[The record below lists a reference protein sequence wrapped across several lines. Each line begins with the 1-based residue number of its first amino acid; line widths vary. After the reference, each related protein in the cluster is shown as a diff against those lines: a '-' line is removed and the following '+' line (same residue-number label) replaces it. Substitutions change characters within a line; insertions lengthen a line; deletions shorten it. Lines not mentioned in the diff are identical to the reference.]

1 MENLRSLIRPNI
13 LSMAPYSSARGEF
26 DAGNSAH
33 KIMLDA
39 NENSFGGP
47 IDASLARYPGGLRKQ
62 VLQRIANSKT
72 LNPNQVFLGNGSD
85 EAIDLL
91 LRALVRPGQD
101 NIIIMPPTYGMYAV
115 QAQIQQAEIR
125 SAWQNPD
132 FSPNAEAV
140 LRVTDQ
146 QSKLL
151 FLCSPNNP
159 TGTGLPESF
168 ILEMLEKFPG
178 IVVLDEAYQE
188 FSGKESWISRLH
200 EFPNLVV
207 LQTFSK
213 AWGLAGIR
221 LGMAFAHPFLIQVL
235 NNIRYPY
242 NVNTSTLQLAL
253 QALDNQQIV
262 ENQKQYI
269 IQERERLAHA
279 LSSVKVVEKVY
290 PSEANFLLVKVQNA
304 DALYQYLLQN
314 GLVVRNRNKEPLC
327 QNCLRITIG
336 RPEENDQLLKS
347 IQSFPNNWLP
357 QKA

>member
-1 MENLRSLIRPNI
+1 MEKLRSLIRPNI
-13 LSMAPYSSARGEF
+13 LSMAPYASARDEF
-26 DAGNSAH
+26 DAGNSAQ

-47 IDASLARYPGGLRKQ
+47 IDANLARYPGSLRKQ
-62 VLQRIANSKT
+62 VLQRIATSKS
-72 LNPNQVFLGNGSD
+72 LNPGQVFLGNGSD

-91 LRALVRPGQD
+91 LRALVQPGRD

-115 QAQIQQAEIR
+115 QAQIQQADVR

-132 FSPNAEAV
+132 FSPNSEAV

-146 QSKLL
+146 HSKLL

-159 TGTGLPESF
+159 TGSCLPESF
-168 ILEMLEKFPG
+168 VLEMLEKFPG

-188 FSGKESWISRLH
+188 FSGKGSWISHLN

-221 LGMAFAHPFLIQVL
+221 LGMAFAHPFLIQIL

-242 NVNTSTLQLAL
+242 NINTSTLTLAL
-253 QALDNQQIV
+253 QALDNQDIV
-262 ENQKQYI
+262 LTQKQLI
-269 IQERERLAHA
+269 IQERQRLALA
-279 LSSVKVVEKVY
+279 LSSLKVVEQVY
-290 PSEANFLLVKVQNA
+290 PSEANFLLIKVQDA
-304 DALYQYLLQN
+304 DGLYRHLLQN

-336 RPEENDQLLKS
+336 RPEENDQLLNS
-347 IQSFPNNWLP
+347 IQSFPINR
-357 QKA
+357 

>member
-1 MENLRSLIRPNI
+1 MEKLRSLIRPNI
-13 LSMAPYSSARGEF
+13 LSMAPYSSARDEF
-26 DAGNSAH
+26 DAGDSAP

-47 IDASLARYPGGLRKQ
+47 IDANLARYPGRQRKQ
-62 VLQRIANSKT
+62 VLQRIATSKS
-72 LNPNQVFLGNGSD
+72 LNPDQVFLGNGSD

-91 LRALVRPGQD
+91 LRALVQPGQD

-115 QAQIQQAEIR
+115 QAQIQQADIR

-132 FSPNAEAV
+132 FSPNTEAV

-159 TGTGLPESF
+159 TGACLPESF
-168 ILEMLEKFPG
+168 VLEMLEKFPG

-188 FSGKESWISRLH
+188 FSGKNSWINRLND
-200 EFPNLVV
+200 FPNLVV

-221 LGMAFAHPFLIQVL
+221 LGMAFAHPFLIQIL

-242 NVNTSTLQLAL
+242 NINTSTLTLVL
-253 QALDNQQIV
+253 QALDNQAIVAAQKLQI
-262 ENQKQYI
+262 I
-269 IQERERLAHA
+269 LERERLALA
-279 LSSVKVVEKVY
+279 LSSLKVVEKVY
-290 PSEANFLLVKVQNA
+290 PSEANFLLIKVQDA
-304 DALYQYLLQN
+304 DGLYQHLLQN

-336 RPEENDQLLKS
+336 QPEENDQLLSS
-347 IQSFPNNWLP
+347 IQSFPINR
-357 QKA
+357 